1 MNRVTVRFFKDAWRV
16 AATMIAATLMLWGS
30 SQPLFDE
37 VLGPLLAGSAIV
49 VYIAAFTHILRRV
62 MFPSVDIKE
71 YLDIVKDEQDPIAAA
86 IVVAA
91 FCGVTLGF
99 LTAFTAVMK

>member
-1 MNRVTVRFFKDAWRV
+1 MRQSVVRFFKDAWRV
-16 AATMIAATLMLWGS
+16 AFTLIAATIMLWGS

-71 YLDIVKDEQDPIAAA
+71 YLDIVKVEQDPVAAS
-86 IVVAA
+86 IVVASMCA
-91 FCGVTLGF
+91 VILGF
-99 LTAFTAVMK
+99 LTAFISVMK

>member
-1 MNRVTVRFFKDAWRV
+1 MRQSVVRFFKDAWRV
-16 AATMIAATLMLWGS
+16 VFTLVAATVMLWGS

-71 YLDIVKDEQDPIAAA
+71 YLDIVKHEQDPVAAS
-86 IVVAA
+86 IVVASM
-91 FCGVTLGF
+91 CVVILGF
-99 LTAFTAVMK
+99 LTTFVSVMK